1 LGSNAPA
8 WRLTF
13 TAPAR
18 RDLRRLDPPI
28 AKRVLAALDKA
39 AADPDRAQLRQ
50 LVGRPEQRLRVGD
63 WRVRLK
69 VDRANREIIV
79 YRVLPRGRA
88 YD

>member
-1 LGSNAPA
+1 MGSDLPA

-28 AKRVLAALDKA
+28 ARRVLGALENVV
-39 AADPDRAQLRQ
+39 ADPERAQLRQ
-50 LVGRPEQRLRVGD
+50 LVNRPEQRLRVGD
-63 WRVRLK
+63 WRVLLEL
-69 VDRANREIIV
+69 DRGNRKIIV
-79 YRVLPRGRA
+79 HHVFPRGRA

>member
-1 LGSNAPA
+1 LADPHA

-28 AKRVLAALDKA
+28 ARRVLAALEQTA
-39 AADPDRAQLRQ
+39 TEPDRAQLRQ

-63 WRVRLK
+63 WRVLLELN
-69 VDRANREIIV
+69 RADREIIV
-79 YRVLPRGRA
+79 QRVLPRGRA

>member
-1 LGSNAPA
+1 MGSDLPA

-28 AKRVLAALDKA
+28 ARRVLGALENV

-50 LVGRPEQRLRVGD
+50 LVNRPEQRLRVGD
-63 WRVRLK
+63 WRVLLEL
-69 VDRANREIIV
+69 DRDNREIIV
-79 YRVLPRGRA
+79 HHVFPRGRA